1 MLTLCWLFK
10 KGSIFWVS
18 LLILTTV
25 GIFTLPM
32 EKHAGFIINRGN
44 ATASDV
50 LALVE
55 HIKKVILEQ
64 FGCALECEMIYVK

>member
-1 MLTLCWLFK
+1 MSFPFSKLLPCARHCRRILDMLTLSWPFK

-32 EKHAGFIINRGN
+32 EQLKLRE
-44 ATASDV
+44 V
-50 LALVE
+50 R
-55 HIKKVILEQ
+55 
-64 FGCALECEMIYVK
+64 

>member
-1 MLTLCWLFK
+1 MLTLSWLFK

-32 EKHAGFIINRGN
+32 EKLKLR
-44 ATASDV
+44 
-50 LALVE
+50 E
-55 HIKKVILEQ
+55 
-64 FGCALECEMIYVK
+64 VK

>member
-32 EKHAGFIINRGN
+32 EKLKLR
-44 ATASDV
+44 
-50 LALVE
+50 E
-55 HIKKVILEQ
+55 
-64 FGCALECEMIYVK
+64 VK